1 VSEGADTIRHVAD
14 ALNAFMRG
22 ELSNEALAEGVDPQ
36 IELLWRDRQTYPDFP
51 QHLRGRAE
59 FIALFEQLRD
69 GWIDLIYELLELIE
83 VPDGRVVALV
93 RHSGRGRQSGV
104 PIVVHFFELCTIRD
118 GRVRKLEFFRHRADA
133 LQAVGLGE
141 RATSANLDLVRSI
154 HARWERGD
162 YSSAP
167 SWADPEMELVFA
179 DGPTPGSWTGIE
191 SATSAWRDF
200 LAAWN
205 EWEAEVEEYRELD
218 SERVL
223 ALTRHRGRGKTSG
236 LDLGHMRSEG
246 ASLYHVRGGKVVRN
260 VFYLDRHHAL
270 ADLGLRE

>member
-1 VSEGADTIRHVAD
+1 
-14 ALNAFMRG
+14 M
-22 ELSNEALAEGVDPQ
+22 P
-36 IELLWRDRQTYPDFP
+36 
-51 QHLRGRAE
+51 
-59 FIALFEQLRD
+59 
-69 GWIDLIYELLELIE
+69 
-83 VPDGRVVALV
+83 
-93 RHSGRGRQSGV
+93 
-104 PIVVHFFELCTIRD
+104 
-118 GRVRKLEFFRHRADA
+118 
-133 LQAVGLGE
+133 
-141 RATSANLDLVRSI
+141 SANLDLVRSI

-200 LAAWN
+200 LAAWKD
-205 EWEAEVEEYRELD
+205 WRAEVEEIRELD

-223 ALTRHRGRGKTSG
+223 ALTRRGGRGKTSG

-260 VFYLDRHHAL
+260 VFYLDRDRAL
-270 ADLGLRE
+270 ADLGLAPEGDAS